1 MRCPPEWP
9 LRSIPTGTYRFKS
22 PLSNCRGSA
31 SLQTTESSNP
41 DPKIFFAI
49 MPHEAASNNL
59 LALTLTLSRERER
72 ETICAL
78 ENLFRIRA
86 NCR

>member
-1 MRCPPEWP
+1 
-9 LRSIPTGTYRFKS
+9 
-22 PLSNCRGSA
+22 
-31 SLQTTESSNP
+31 
-41 DPKIFFAI
+41 

-59 LALTLTLSRERER
+59 LALTLSLSRERER